1 MAGAY
6 NTAAYGGSFLSGVV
20 FGYVAKIFDSYDLSL
35 ILTAFVL
42 GFGAL
47 MRLKIDPTQ
56 ELVPE
61 GQDRTR
67 ESLEA
72 RPRLNPNS
80 PREVRFGKLEVPFGA
95 YRGLSAD
102 DCARKFRPVPT
113 SG

>member
-20 FGYVAKIFDSYDLSL
+20 FGYVAKIFDSYDLPL

-47 MRLKIDPTQ
+47 MWLKTRRKSLFQKVSPNTRK
-56 ELVPE
+56 LSGSPE
-61 GQDRTR
+61 T
-67 ESLEA
+67 ESKF
-72 RPRLNPNS
+72 

-95 YRGLSAD
+95 YRGLRAD
-102 DCARKFRPVPT
+102 DGARIADNP
-113 SG
+113 SAI